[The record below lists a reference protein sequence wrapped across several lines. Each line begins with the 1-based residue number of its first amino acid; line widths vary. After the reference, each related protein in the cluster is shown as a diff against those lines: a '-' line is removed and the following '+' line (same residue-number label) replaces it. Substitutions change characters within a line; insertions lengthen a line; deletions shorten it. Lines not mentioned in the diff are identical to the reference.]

1 VAPLLSVTLPNF
13 GDLLP
18 AGEWRRYLDL
28 ARTAED
34 QGIGRIVTVD
44 HVVMGP
50 GIDASRSGPFPG
62 ASIPGPW
69 LEPLTMLSAVA
80 AVTSRIRL
88 ATGVLIAPLRGA
100 AVLAKTAATLDVIS
114 QGRLDL
120 GVGVGRQRE
129 EYDAAGLAWA
139 RRGTLLDDTLAAC
152 KALWTTSPTTL
163 HLPTVRLEEVWCE
176 PKPVQPGGVPLW
188 IGGTLHERNL
198 TRLTRWGDGWIP
210 AMGESVQGV
219 TAGVALAR
227 KSWEDAGRDPATLR
241 IQATLPMGKDPS
253 GRPDLAR
260 SIEAVP
266 ALQAAG
272 ATVINVHITPFLGDL
287 RNAERVFRDLVGR
300 FAGWTR

>member
-13 GDLLP
+13 GDLVP

-44 HVVMGP
+44 HVVMGS
-50 GIDASRSGPFPG
+50 GIDAYRWGPFPG
-62 ASIPGPW
+62 ASEDPW

-88 ATGVLIAPLRGA
+88 ATGILIAPLRGA

-114 QGRLDL
+114 EGRLDL
-120 GVGVGRQRE
+120 GVGVGWQRE
-129 EYDAAGLAWA
+129 EYEAAGLPWT

-163 HLPTVRLEEVWCE
+163 DLPTVRLEEIWCE

-188 IGGTLHERNL
+188 IAGTLHERNL

-210 AMGESVQGV
+210 IMGESVHGV
-219 TAGVALAR
+219 AAGAALAR
-227 KSWEDAGRDPATLR
+227 KCWEDAGRDPAALQ
-241 IQATLPMGKDPS
+241 IQATLPIKQDPS

-272 ATVINVHITPFLGDL
+272 GTVINVHITPFLGDL